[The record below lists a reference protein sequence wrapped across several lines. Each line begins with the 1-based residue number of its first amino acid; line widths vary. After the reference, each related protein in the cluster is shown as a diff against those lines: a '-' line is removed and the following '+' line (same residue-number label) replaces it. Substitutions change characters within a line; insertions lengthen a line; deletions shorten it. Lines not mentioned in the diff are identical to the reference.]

1 MYKNITDKLALSNR
15 SLSIVAV
22 LTLVF
27 TIFFTASTLAEE
39 EDGGLTSG
47 IMNMVQSKYDSRS
60 DDELV
65 DGSVIPE
72 LSMADQIQPCLN
84 PSDQISRILVN
95 VSGVQ
100 TEEGNVRVMIYGEN
114 PDDFLVSGKGVK
126 RVDVPSQIGDM
137 QVCMELPSQGTYSMA
152 VLHDRNANGRVEV
165 FSDGFGF
172 SNNPSLG
179 FSLPDYEE
187 VSFEAEDGLQEMQVG
202 LNYLF
207 DAEKT
212 DRRRRSRR

>member
-1 MYKNITDKLALSNR
+1 MLENITNKISLSNR
-15 SLSIVAV
+15 SLGIVAI
-22 LTLVF
+22 LTAIF
-27 TIFFTASTLAEE
+27 TIVFTASTLAEE
-39 EDGGLTSG
+39 DGGITNGL
-47 IMNMVQSKYDSRS
+47 MNMVQSKYDKRS
-60 DDELV
+60 EDEVV

-72 LSMADQIQPCLN
+72 LTMEEQIIPCLN
-84 PSDQISRILVN
+84 PADQTPRILVN

-126 RVDVPSQIGDM
+126 RVDVPSKIGDM
-137 QVCMELPSQGTYSMA
+137 QVCMELPQQGTYSMA

-179 FSLPDYEE
+179 FSLPDYDE
-187 VSFEAEDGLQEMQVG
+187 VSFQTEAGLQEMQVG
-202 LNYLF
+202 LNYIF

-212 DRRRRSRR
+212 ERRRRSRR